1 MVIQSGLQRWAWKS
15 LRRLL
20 GRFEVMIAAAIS
32 FALLPFLVVPAHAE
46 QQMSSSGVV
55 TAPDLAASSLRM
67 GHIQDLVP
75 QWEHQC
81 ISLNEEEAVTTEQA
95 ALKQAVNELGRSNLG
110 GWLIDQA
117 AYRSVLICL
126 DGETD
131 LEAYYRAHLH
141 LIGLNA
147 RLSPAGRL
155 VFLAHELAHVPQHP
169 RFSNNRRFSPK
180 DMLLL
185 HRMREAT
192 AEAIATRVLWQLR
205 DLGYETP
212 WQAKL
217 KTAYGDIADRF
228 EVSLSQANGEA
239 AELLATRAAFY
250 HWFEADW
257 RLEIYDDLML
267 KTLARIADDHIGL
280 LPSSRWLS
288 DDYLRDLS
296 RYASETFLIEGD
308 GGTLMGAF
316 GQSWLASGK
325 QATLDLI
332 LDRARFGRIEP
343 ASAHPAP
350 ANAPPAIEEEA
361 GLSASSSGP
370 ARIAPAH

>member
-1 MVIQSGLQRWAWKS
+1 MVIQSGLQRWNWKY
-15 LRRLL
+15 LGRLL
-20 GRFEVMIAAAIS
+20 GRFEVIIAAAIS
-32 FALLPFLVVPAHAE
+32 FVALPFLVVPAHAE
-46 QQMSSSGVV
+46 REVISPAAV
-55 TAPDLAASSLRM
+55 TSPDLAASSLRM

-75 QWEHQC
+75 EWQHQC
-81 ISLNEEEAVTTEQA
+81 IGLNEEEVVAAEQK
-95 ALKQAVNELGRSNLG
+95 ALKQAVNELRKSDLG
-110 GWLIDQA
+110 EWLIDQA
-117 AYRSVLICL
+117 ADRSVLICL

-147 RLSPAGRL
+147 KLSPAGRL

-169 RFSNNRRFSPK
+169 RFSNNRRFSPE

-205 DLGYETP
+205 NLGYETP

-217 KTAYGDIADRF
+217 NTAYGDIADLF
-228 EVSLSQANGEA
+228 EATMSQANGEA

-267 KTLARIADDHIGL
+267 KTLARIAEDHIGL

-288 DDYLRDLS
+288 DGYLRDLS

-308 GGTLMGAF
+308 GRMLMGAF
-316 GQSWLASGK
+316 GLNWLVSGK
-325 QATLDLI
+325 QAKLDHI

-343 ASAHPAP
+343 ANTH
-350 ANAPPAIEEEA
+350 PAIEEQA
-361 GLSASSSGP
+361 GFSASSSGP
-370 ARIAPAH
+370 VRIAPAR